1 MEQHIHN
8 FPVLSS
14 FMDFFCIWY
23 VTYMRAD
30 NLHAIVHFVD
40 VVRDGSILS
49 SAYAENVVIH
59 LYYQRSRHHHAYIPQ
74 MTSICA
80 YYEMQTKHF
89 LSSQKKRPRD
99 DKTIERRQYNNG
111 ICKIHTPHRH
121 TLRQRGILI
130 YVNLKAQQAIYAH
143 FGRLCEWLPQQCSEW
158 CVIERARARVVVCP
172 I

>member
-1 MEQHIHN
+1 
-8 FPVLSS
+8 
-14 FMDFFCIWY
+14 MDFFCIWY

-99 DKTIERRQYNNG
+99 DKTIERR
-111 ICKIHTPHRH
+111 
-121 TLRQRGILI
+121 
-130 YVNLKAQQAIYAH
+130 
-143 FGRLCEWLPQQCSEW
+143 
-158 CVIERARARVVVCP
+158 
-172 I
+172 